1 MGRRMTREGVTAAAG
16 LPVSDLPPSSI
27 SARAGRGSVNAA
39 GSEKSGDAL
48 THDGDR
54 RAVGLVIRLVGSG
67 IEAPLVAGP
76 AEWKRIVGDPRSLHS
91 IRFDCE
97 TGRLPTLP
105 CAGGSGS
112 HHRIAVAKALDEMG
126 VAYEIVP
133 RSA

>member
-1 MGRRMTREGVTAAAG
+1 MTREGVTG
-16 LPVSDLPPSSI
+16 VPGSDQPRSS
-27 SARAGRGSVNAA
+27 SSGEAGRASLSATR
-39 GSEKSGDAL
+39 SEKTGDTL
-48 THDGDR
+48 TQDGDR
-54 RAVGLVIRLVGSG
+54 HPVGLVVRLRGSG
-67 IEAPLVAGP
+67 VEAPLVAGP

-105 CAGGSGS
+105 RAGGSGS
-112 HHRIAVAKALDEMG
+112 HHRIAVAKALDELG